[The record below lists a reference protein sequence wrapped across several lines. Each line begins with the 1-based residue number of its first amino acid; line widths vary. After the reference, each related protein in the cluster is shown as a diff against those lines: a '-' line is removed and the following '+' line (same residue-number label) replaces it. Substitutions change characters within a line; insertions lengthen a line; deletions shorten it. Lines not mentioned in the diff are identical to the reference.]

1 MTHNLFAGTVS
12 PKFEDLDVSPRF
24 GDPNFANPGSST
36 AGAYRLKY
44 PSPAMDA
51 GIELKAPAI
60 PGAGTGIFAGRTPW
74 PETDFFGNPV
84 DPSDAPNIGACN
96 LKNGETISVRQIRDY
111 VSQRKNMIFPNPATE
126 FVYIRS
132 LENSPDKVSVKIYDL
147 QGRMVQ
153 KTDGVTKGPGKI
165 FRLRLSKGLADG
177 MYFIMVND
185 DESYKL
191 IKGGRE

>member
-1 MTHNLFAGTVS
+1 
-12 PKFEDLDVSPRF
+12 
-24 GDPNFANPGSST
+24 
-36 AGAYRLKY
+36 
-44 PSPAMDA
+44 MDA

-60 PGAGTGIFAGRTPW
+60 PGAGTGIFAGLTPW

-84 DPSDAPNIGACN
+84 DLSDAPNIGACN
-96 LKNGETISVRQIRDY
+96 LKNGEMISVRQIQDY

-191 IKGGRE
+191 IKGGRESLENDRIGERRLMLHGADVGVSMQITV